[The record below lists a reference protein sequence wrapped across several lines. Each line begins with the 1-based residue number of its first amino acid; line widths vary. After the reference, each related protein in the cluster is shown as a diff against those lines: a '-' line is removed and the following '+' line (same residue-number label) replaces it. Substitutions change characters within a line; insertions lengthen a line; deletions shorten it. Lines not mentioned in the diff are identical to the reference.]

1 MRYIKNLINN
11 ILFLLKHDILVNN
24 MIKERRIQKNR
35 DELINTQIDIKN
47 INEALSN
54 YKEGVNNI
62 FNQYKMDVESIKY
75 DIKQLNNYVDDK
87 NLYLFNII
95 EGIKETIVKL
105 NTINNATETI
115 INGMSNK
122 RVSNKGGK

>member
-62 FNQYKMDVESIKY
+62 FNQYKMDYDNIKLDMQEI
-75 DIKQLNNYVDDK
+75 DIIKDK
-87 NLYLFNII
+87 IY
-95 EGIKETIVKL
+95 T
-105 NTINNATETI
+105 
-115 INGMSNK
+115 MSNK
-122 RVSNKGGK
+122 RVSNKRGK

>member
-24 MIKERRIQKNR
+24 MIKERRIERNH
-35 DELINTQIDIKN
+35 IDILS

-54 YKEGVNNI
+54 YKEGVTNI

-122 RVSNKGGK
+122 RVSNKRGK

>member
-24 MIKERRIQKNR
+24 MIKERRIERNH
-35 DELINTQIDIKN
+35 IDILS

-54 YKEGVNNI
+54 YKEGVTNI

-95 EGIKETIVKL
+95 DT
-105 NTINNATETI
+105 
-115 INGMSNK
+115 MSNK
-122 RVSNKGGK
+122 RVSNKRGK

>member
-47 INEALSN
+47 INDALSN
-54 YKEGVNNI
+54 YKEGINNI
-62 FNQYKMDVESIKY
+62 FNQYKMDYDNIKLDMQEI
-75 DIKQLNNYVDDK
+75 DIIKDK
-87 NLYLFNII
+87 IY
-95 EGIKETIVKL
+95 T
-105 NTINNATETI
+105 
-115 INGMSNK
+115 MSNK